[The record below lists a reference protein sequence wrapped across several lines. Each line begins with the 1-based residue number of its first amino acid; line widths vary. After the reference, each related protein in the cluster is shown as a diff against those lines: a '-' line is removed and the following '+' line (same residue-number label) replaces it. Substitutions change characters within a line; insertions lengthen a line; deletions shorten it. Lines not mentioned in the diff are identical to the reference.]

1 MEKPWLKSYPEGM
14 PKEVDLDAYG
24 SVKDILERS
33 CARFADRPAYSNLGV
48 TLTYSEVD
56 RLTRR
61 FGAYLQSLPGMK
73 KGERVA
79 IMMPNLLQY
88 PVALFGTLRAG
99 MTVVNVNPL
108 YTAREL
114 EYQLQDS
121 GARTVVVVENFANT
135 LQQVVERTPVEHV
148 VTTQIGDMCPVPKRW
163 LVNFAVKNVKKM
175 VPDWRIDG
183 ATEFLAALR
192 QGEQATLRDVPLTH
206 DDVAFLQ
213 YTGGTTGVPKGAE
226 LTHGNI
232 VANLQ
237 QTSAWISQV
246 LKEGTE
252 TIVAALPL
260 YHIFCL
266 TANILTF
273 MKYGG
278 HNLLITNPR
287 DLSGFVKELQQHKFS
302 AITGVNTLF
311 NALMNTPGFDKIDFS
326 ALKLALGGGA
336 AVQRPVAERW
346 KQMTGKPLIEAYGLT
361 ETSPAACINP
371 LSLGDYNGSI
381 GLPIPSTDVSIRADD
396 GRELAHGEVG
406 EICVRGPQVMRGYWN
421 KPDETAKALTPD
433 GWLKTGDMGYIDDQG
448 FVYVTDRKKD
458 MILVSGFNVYPNEIE
473 GVLAMHPGV
482 AESAAIAVHDDKS
495 GEAVKVVVVKRDPQL
510 TAEQVIAHCRQ
521 HLAAYKVPKV
531 VEFRSELKKS
541 PIGKVL
547 RRELREPE
555 PRGTAQ

>member
-1 MEKPWLKSYPEGM
+1 
-14 PKEVDLDAYG
+14 
-24 SVKDILERS
+24 
-33 CARFADRPAYSNLGV
+33 
-48 TLTYSEVD
+48 
-56 RLTRR
+56 
-61 FGAYLQSLPGMK
+61 
-73 KGERVA
+73 
-79 IMMPNLLQY
+79 
-88 PVALFGTLRAG
+88 
-99 MTVVNVNPL
+99 
-108 YTAREL
+108 
-114 EYQLQDS
+114 
-121 GARTVVVVENFANT
+121 
-135 LQQVVERTPVEHV
+135 
-148 VTTQIGDMCPVPKRW
+148 VPKRW
-163 LVNFAVKNVKKM
+163 LVNFVVKNVKKM
-175 VPDWRIDG
+175 VPSWRIDG
-183 ATEFLAALR
+183 ATDFLSALR
-192 QGEQATLRDVPLTH
+192 HGEQAALQDVPLTH

-237 QTSAWISQV
+237 QAATWISRE
-246 LKEGTE
+246 LKEGSE

-287 DLSGFVKELQQHKFS
+287 DLPGFVKELQENRFT

-311 NALMNTPGFDKIDFS
+311 NALMNTPGFERIDFS
-326 ALKLALGGGA
+326 ALKFALGGGA

-371 LSLGDYNGSI
+371 LSLTDFNGSI
-381 GLPIPSTDVSIRADD
+381 GLPIPSTDVSIRDDD
-396 GRELAHGEVG
+396 GHELPTGEVG
-406 EICVRGPQVMRGYWN
+406 EICIRGPQVMRRYWN
-421 KPDETAKALTPD
+421 KPDETAKTFTPD
-433 GWLKTGDMGYIDDQG
+433 GWLKTGDMGYMDDKG
-448 FVYVTDRKKD
+448 YVYVTDRKKD

-473 GVLAMHPGV
+473 NVLAMHPGV
-482 AESAAIAVHDDKS
+482 LESAAVAVHDDKS
-495 GEAVKVVVVKRDPQL
+495 GEAVKVVIVKKDSSL
-510 TAEQVIAHCRQ
+510 TAEQVVAHCRQ

-555 PRGTAQ
+555 TAAAAQG